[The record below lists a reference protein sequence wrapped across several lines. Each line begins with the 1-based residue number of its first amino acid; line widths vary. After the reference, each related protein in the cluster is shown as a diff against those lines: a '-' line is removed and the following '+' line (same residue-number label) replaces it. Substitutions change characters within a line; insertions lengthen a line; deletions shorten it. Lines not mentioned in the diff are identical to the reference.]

1 MDVVVLGML
10 KKYIQETLVGMGA
23 LKGAPCQV
31 KDIVNAD
38 GSHTITLKWVDDE
51 SVSHESSFTVKDGK
65 DGTDGTDGTD
75 GVSPSIVVKTSTDD
89 TYILTIT
96 TASDSFDTPNL
107 KGGGSGG
114 SSTLAGL
121 SDVNLENLANE
132 QIIYYDSTTEKFI
145 NITAGAIAESE
156 YSAIQTIL
164 SIGGIRR

>member
-1 MDVVVLGML
+1 MDVTVLGTL

-65 DGTDGTDGTD
+65 DGTDGIDGTDGTDGTD

-121 SDVNLENLANE
+121 SDVNLEDLANE

-164 SIGGIRR
+164 S

>member
-1 MDVVVLGML
+1 MDVAVLGML

-65 DGTDGTDGTD
+65 DGTDGIDGTD

-164 SIGGIRR
+164 S

>member
-1 MDVVVLGML
+1 MDVVVLGVL

-65 DGTDGTDGTD
+65 DGTDGQDGTD

-164 SIGGIRR
+164 S

>member
-164 SIGGIRR
+164 S

>member
-1 MDVVVLGML
+1 MDVVVLSML

-23 LKGAPCQV
+23 LKGAACQI

-38 GSHTITLKWVDDE
+38 GTHTITFKWEDNE
-51 SVSHESSFTVKDGK
+51 GVSHESTAIVKDGK
-65 DGTDGTDGTD
+65 DGTNGTDGTD
-75 GVSPSIVVKTSTDD
+75 GVSPTITVKTSTDD

-121 SDVNLENLANE
+121 SDVNLTDLAGE
-132 QIIYYDSTTEKFI
+132 QIIYYDAVTEKFI
-145 NITAGAIAESE
+145 NITAGAIAETE
-156 YSAIQTIL
+156 YTAIQTLL
-164 SIGGIRR
+164 S

>member
-65 DGTDGTDGTD
+65 DGTDGIDGTD

-164 SIGGIRR
+164 S

>member
-65 DGTDGTDGTD
+65 DGTDGIDGTD

-121 SDVNLENLANE
+121 SDVNLEDLANE

-164 SIGGIRR
+164 S